1 MHTVERTA
9 DTNMRAR
16 THAANKKSLRDLS
29 CEVGGIYEYVPD
41 GMYDGQT
48 QSFSNEAAMLE
59 ALFAFSRYFQVCIGR

>member
-1 MHTVERTA
+1 
-9 DTNMRAR
+9 
-16 THAANKKSLRDLS
+16 
-29 CEVGGIYEYVPD
+29 VGGIYEYVPD